1 MLTLAVVV
9 LIRSFL
15 SERSMPIDQ
24 FVSDPPCFEFQN
36 GRVNGEKDKLLLV
49 CCLAGSSYGC
59 LYF

>member
-9 LIRSFL
+9 IIRSFPF
-15 SERSMPIDQ
+15 ERFMPIYH

-49 CCLAGSSYGC
+49 CCLAGSMYGC
-59 LYF
+59 LCF